1 MNVTNSARTM
11 GISIERILN
20 HIFNVCSSNAIEMR
34 TRRRRLCAFAKFAN
48 RLLLKADNDN
58 LSSIGEDDVVANA
71 LFLSMKPLLSKT
83 EIMFLK
89 HAIEKI
95 LSDRDIKKSHHDQL
109 RKACESALEEIGN
122 EIKQHDVETTNDG
135 HIVPSRIKSV
145 DADHYFLPF
154 ELACSSKSTKI
165 VVIALDC
172 LQKLIAYGH
181 LTGNSADPKNP
192 NRLLIDRVVQAICS
206 CFSGPNTDDKVQLQI
221 IKALL
226 TIVSSNSCEV
236 HELSLLLAVRT
247 CYNIYLASRNLI
259 NQATAKATLTQML
272 TISFSRMESV
282 GMNPDSKIHVDD
294 VETVCGVVLNDII
307 SEVCFV
313 LDGLMHTPTVGMEQ
327 DANGKQFISTAN
339 QNSFESASQ
348 GQLDSPMSVM
358 PLAFVNVHQKDC
370 FLLFRAL
377 CRLSMKPVSA
387 NLDPRSHEMRS
398 KIISLHLLLTI
409 LQNAGPVFRQSEVF
423 ILAIKQY
430 LCVALSKNGVSS
442 VLEVFEVSLDIFLAL
457 LENFKAHLKVFFRE
471 IFLNILE
478 TFSSSFH
485 HKWRVMEAVAK
496 ISCDAQSIVDIYVN
510 YDCHLSSANLFER
523 LINDLS
529 KIAQGRHA
537 IDLGAAPGQ
546 ENMMRI
552 KGLECLVSILRCMV
566 QWSSDLY
573 ISSGPHTNLAEEVDE
588 KGKPSGLNASSVGS
602 DLAHQF
608 EEIKQQKEVLEQGIE
623 LFNRKPK
630 HGLSFLQKH
639 KLIGHGAADI
649 AHFLHTEERLDKAA
663 IGDYLGDGDSF
674 CKEVMYAYVDQMD
687 FSGKDFVSA
696 LRCFLERFR
705 LPGEAQKIDRLM
717 EKFASRYCANNPNLG
732 LFTSADTAYVL
743 AYSIIMLTTDLHSPQ
758 VRNKMTK
765 EQYIRMNRGI
775 NDSGDLPEQYLSD
788 IYDEIAGNEIK
799 MKQHFTKHVKTSCK
813 TQIESSREQTS
824 RLTVD
829 IVCWA
834 LYCIF
839 YVSALASE
847 RHRRLLYNVE
857 MEQMETTAKALM
869 EAASH
874 FQTSFT
880 SATHAQHV
888 RPMFKVAWTP
898 CLAAFSVGLQTSND
912 SEISALCLEGF
923 RFAIRIACVFRMEL
937 ERNAYVQALERFT
950 LLTAATAMTEMKSKN
965 IDTLKTLITVAHTD
979 GNYLD
984 NSWLEILKCISQL
997 EVAQL
1002 IGTGVKSKFLT
1013 SGTARILPE
1022 NVMKTSGVSF
1032 VSKKMP
1038 HLQESL
1044 GETSSQSVV
1053 VAVDRIF
1060 TGSVRLD
1067 GDAIVHFVRALCQ
1080 VSMDELNNPMHPR
1093 MYSLQKLV
1101 EISYYNMGRIR
1112 LQWSRIWAILGDHF
1126 NKAGCS
1132 EDVDVAIF
1140 AVDSLRQLSMKFLER
1155 GELPNFR
1162 FQKDFLRPFE
1172 YIMKRN
1178 KSSTIRDMI
1187 VRCMSQMVISQARN
1201 IKSGWT
1207 NIFCVYLIAASEQ
1220 DESLVN
1226 LSFCSVSDIFSSV
1239 LDSFQEAI
1247 KCLAEYACNATF
1259 PDVSME
1265 AIQLIRLCA
1274 KYVVNNTQMFCEH
1287 QWEDISLSE
1296 DERVWL
1302 RGWFPILF
1310 ELSCIISRCKLDVRT
1325 SADWNN
1331 ILLLYHRG
1339 LTVMFEIMKTYG
1351 DHFKD
1356 TWWKDLFQVVF
1367 RIFDVMKLPE
1377 QQSEKIEWMM
1387 TTCNHALYAIV
1398 DVFTQY
1404 YKTLSEIILPDLY
1417 ALLFW
1422 TIQQENEQ
1430 LARSAINCLENFIIS
1445 NGMKFSAE
1453 VRELSVSL
1461 LIKLFRSTI
1470 PESLLTWKMENAEQA
1485 VFSASSGSSFEEI
1498 DVTLISNIRYDQASD
1513 NELLNSSGII
1523 CDLRYIREAFAC
1535 ESGIAS
1541 IRSMQVKCIVQLE
1554 LIQTIDS
1561 ILFYPAISRK
1571 DDEQNIADARG
1582 IRVSESEFV
1591 QQEQGLYCMLT
1602 AQQLFSLADCLLDSY
1617 NLARQFNNNHTQR
1630 NLLWK
1635 SGFSGNRKP
1644 HLWKQETQSLACW
1657 LRIMFRIYSDD
1668 TKDDQCVE
1676 RAQNICVDVLN
1687 YFMSLKAEQHRETW
1701 TPIVLLIF
1709 NRTLRLND
1717 NQFKS
1722 LCTAFYDVVCEMID
1736 FNVKVEIRTLLK
1748 KFFQRR
1754 KKIP

>member
-11 GISIERILN
+11 GISIEWILN

-58 LSSIGEDDVVANA
+58 LSSIGEDGVVANA

-313 LDGLMHTPTVGMEQ
+313 LDGLMHTPTAGMEQ
-327 DANGKQFISTAN
+327 DANGKQLTSTAN

-442 VLEVFEVSLDIFLAL
+442 VLE
-457 LENFKAHLKVFFRE
+457 VFFRE

-639 KLIGHGAADI
+639 KLIGHGASDI

-799 MKQHFTKHVKTSCK
+799 MKQHFTKHVKTS
-813 TQIESSREQTS
+813 S
-824 RLTVD
+824 
-829 IVCWA
+829 
-834 LYCIF
+834 
-839 YVSALASE
+839 LASE

-923 RFAIRIACVFRMEL
+923 RFAIRIAC
-937 ERNAYVQALERFT
+937 
-950 LLTAATAMTEMKSKN
+950 
-965 IDTLKTLITVAHTD
+965 
-979 GNYLD
+979 
-984 NSWLEILKCISQL
+984 CISQL

-1022 NVMKTSGVSF
+1022 SGHDISSAECTHVMKTSGVSL

-1201 IKSGWT
+1201 IKSA
-1207 NIFCVYLIAASEQ
+1207 NVFNVQ
-1220 DESLVN
+1220 
-1226 LSFCSVSDIFSSV
+1226 FSSV

-1274 KYVVNNTQMFCEH
+1274 KYVVNNTQLFCEH

-1296 DERVWL
+1296 DER
-1302 RGWFPILF
+1302 
-1310 ELSCIISRCKLDVRT
+1310 
-1325 SADWNN
+1325 
-1331 ILLLYHRG
+1331 
-1339 LTVMFEIMKTYG
+1339 TYG

-1417 ALLFW
+1417 ALLLW

-1523 CDLRYIREAFAC
+1523 CDLRYIREAFPC

>member
-11 GISIERILN
+11 GISIEWILN

-58 LSSIGEDDVVANA
+58 LSSIGEDGVVANA

-313 LDGLMHTPTVGMEQ
+313 LDGLMHTPTAGMEQ
-327 DANGKQFISTAN
+327 DANGKQLTSTAN

-457 LENFKAHLKVFFRE
+457 LENFKAHLKVQIEVFFRE

-639 KLIGHGAADI
+639 KLIGHGASDI

-799 MKQHFTKHVKTSCK
+799 MKQHFTKHVKTS
-813 TQIESSREQTS
+813 S
-824 RLTVD
+824 
-829 IVCWA
+829 
-834 LYCIF
+834 
-839 YVSALASE
+839 LASE

-923 RFAIRIACVFRMEL
+923 RFAIRIACVFRME
-937 ERNAYVQALERFT
+937 
-950 LLTAATAMTEMKSKN
+950 
-965 IDTLKTLITVAHTD
+965 
-979 GNYLD
+979 
-984 NSWLEILKCISQL
+984 ILKCISQL

-1022 NVMKTSGVSF
+1022 SGHDISSAECTRWFRNFNTETIYHSYSDVMKTSGVSL

-1274 KYVVNNTQMFCEH
+1274 KYVVNNTQLFCEH

-1325 SADWNN
+1325 
-1331 ILLLYHRG
+1331 RG

-1417 ALLFW
+1417 ALLLW

-1523 CDLRYIREAFAC
+1523 CDLRYIREAFPC

>member
-1 MNVTNSARTM
+1 MRIT
-11 GISIERILN
+11 IERIFN
-20 HIFNVCSSNAIEMR
+20 HIFNICSSNAIETR
-34 TRRRRLCAFAKFAN
+34 TRLHCLHALRYLQRRRLCAFAKFAN
-48 RLLLKADNDN
+48 RPLLKADKSDN
-58 LSSIGEDDVVANA
+58 LSSIGEDGVVADA

-95 LSDRDIKKSHHDQL
+95 LSDRDIKKSYHDQL
-109 RKACESALEEIGN
+109 RKACESALEEIGD

-313 LDGLMHTPTVGMEQ
+313 LDGLMHTPTAGMEQ
-327 DANGKQFISTAN
+327 DANGKQLTSTAN

-377 CRLSMKPVSA
+377 CRLSMKPVNA

-457 LENFKAHLKVFFRE
+457 LENFKAHLKVQIEVFFRE

-588 KGKPSGLNASSVGS
+588 KGKPSGWSTASVGN

-799 MKQHFTKHVKTSCK
+799 MKQQFTKHVKTSN
-813 TQIESSREQTS
+813 
-824 RLTVD
+824 
-829 IVCWA
+829 
-834 LYCIF
+834 
-839 YVSALASE
+839 LASE

-1002 IGTGVKSKFLT
+1002 IGTGVKSKFFT
-1013 SGTARILPE
+1013 SGSARILPE
-1022 NVMKTSGVSF
+1022 SGHDISSAEYVMKTSGVSL

-1132 EDVDVAIF
+1132 DDVDVAIF

-1207 NIFCVYLIAASEQ
+1207 NIFCVYLMAASEQ

-1226 LSFCSVSDIFSSV
+1226 LSFCSVSDIVSNIFNVQFSSV

-1325 SADWNN
+1325 
-1331 ILLLYHRG
+1331 RG

-1430 LARSAINCLENFIIS
+1430 LARSAINCLENFVIS

-1453 VRELSVSL
+1453 VRELSVNL

-1485 VFSASSGSSFEEI
+1485 VISPSSSSSFEEI
-1498 DVTLISNIRYDQASD
+1498 DVTLISNIRYDQATD
-1513 NELLNSSGII
+1513 DELLNSSGII
-1523 CDLRYIREAFAC
+1523 CDLRYIREGDKVQEKGRKYSFAC
-1535 ESGIAS
+1535 ESGIAG

-1602 AQQLFSLADCLLDSY
+1602 AQQLFALADCLLDSY
-1617 NLARQFNNNHTQR
+1617 NLARQFNTNHTQR

-1676 RAQNICVDVLN
+1676 HAQKCLIDTCVDVLN

-1709 NRTLRLND
+1709 NRTLRLSD

-1754 KKIP
+1754 QKIP

>member
-58 LSSIGEDDVVANA
+58 LSSTGEDDVVANA

-192 NRLLIDRVVQAICS
+192 NRLLIDRIVQAICS

-327 DANGKQFISTAN
+327 DANGKQLTSTAN
-339 QNSFESASQ
+339 QNSFESALQ

-799 MKQHFTKHVKTSCK
+799 MKQHFTKHVKTS
-813 TQIESSREQTS
+813 S
-824 RLTVD
+824 
-829 IVCWA
+829 
-834 LYCIF
+834 
-839 YVSALASE
+839 LASE

-1155 GELPNFR
+1155 GELPNFPNV
-1162 FQKDFLRPFE
+1162 FNVQ
-1172 YIMKRN
+1172 
-1178 KSSTIRDMI
+1178 
-1187 VRCMSQMVISQARN
+1187 
-1201 IKSGWT
+1201 
-1207 NIFCVYLIAASEQ
+1207 
-1220 DESLVN
+1220 
-1226 LSFCSVSDIFSSV
+1226 FSSV

-1453 VRELSVSL
+1453 VRELSVGL

>member
-11 GISIERILN
+11 GISIEWILN

-58 LSSIGEDDVVANA
+58 LSSIGEDGVVANA

-313 LDGLMHTPTVGMEQ
+313 LDGLMHTPTAGMEQ
-327 DANGKQFISTAN
+327 DANGKQLTSTAN

-457 LENFKAHLKVFFRE
+457 LENFKAHLKVQIEVFFRE

-639 KLIGHGAADI
+639 KLIGHGASDI

-799 MKQHFTKHVKTSCK
+799 MKQHFTKHVKTS
-813 TQIESSREQTS
+813 S
-824 RLTVD
+824 
-829 IVCWA
+829 
-834 LYCIF
+834 
-839 YVSALASE
+839 LASE

-923 RFAIRIACVFRMEL
+923 RFAIRIACVFRME
-937 ERNAYVQALERFT
+937 
-950 LLTAATAMTEMKSKN
+950 
-965 IDTLKTLITVAHTD
+965 
-979 GNYLD
+979 
-984 NSWLEILKCISQL
+984 ILKCISQL

-1022 NVMKTSGVSF
+1022 SGHDISSAECTRWFRNFNTETIYHSYSDVMKTSGVSL

-1226 LSFCSVSDIFSSV
+1226 LSFCSVSDIVCTWLNCLFVCVLFAETNVFNVQFSSV

-1274 KYVVNNTQMFCEH
+1274 KYVVNNTQLFCEH

-1325 SADWNN
+1325 
-1331 ILLLYHRG
+1331 RG

-1417 ALLFW
+1417 ALLLW

-1523 CDLRYIREAFAC
+1523 CDLRYIREAFPC

>member
-58 LSSIGEDDVVANA
+58 LSSTGEDDVVANA

-192 NRLLIDRVVQAICS
+192 NRLLIDRIVQAICS

-327 DANGKQFISTAN
+327 DANGKQLTSTAN
-339 QNSFESASQ
+339 QNSFESALQ

-442 VLEVFEVSLDIFLAL
+442 VLE
-457 LENFKAHLKVFFRE
+457 VFFRE

-799 MKQHFTKHVKTSCK
+799 MKQHFTKHVKTS
-813 TQIESSREQTS
+813 S
-824 RLTVD
+824 
-829 IVCWA
+829 
-834 LYCIF
+834 
-839 YVSALASE
+839 LASE

-923 RFAIRIACVFRMEL
+923 RFAIRIACL

-984 NSWLEILKCISQL
+984 NSWLECISQL

-1022 NVMKTSGVSF
+1022 SGHDISSAECTHVMKTSGVSF

-1201 IKSGWT
+1201 IKSA
-1207 NIFCVYLIAASEQ
+1207 NVFNVQ
-1220 DESLVN
+1220 
-1226 LSFCSVSDIFSSV
+1226 FSSV

-1296 DERVWL
+1296 DER
-1302 RGWFPILF
+1302 
-1310 ELSCIISRCKLDVRT
+1310 
-1325 SADWNN
+1325 
-1331 ILLLYHRG
+1331 
-1339 LTVMFEIMKTYG
+1339 TYG

-1453 VRELSVSL
+1453 VRELSVGL

>member
-11 GISIERILN
+11 GISIEWILN

-58 LSSIGEDDVVANA
+58 LSSIGEDGVVANA

-313 LDGLMHTPTVGMEQ
+313 LDGLMHTPTAGMEQ
-327 DANGKQFISTAN
+327 DANGKQLTSTAN

-457 LENFKAHLKVFFRE
+457 LENFKAHLKVQIEVFFRE

-639 KLIGHGAADI
+639 KLIGHGASDI

-799 MKQHFTKHVKTSCK
+799 MKQHFTKHVKTS
-813 TQIESSREQTS
+813 S
-824 RLTVD
+824 
-829 IVCWA
+829 
-834 LYCIF
+834 
-839 YVSALASE
+839 LASE

-923 RFAIRIACVFRMEL
+923 RFAIRIACVFRME
-937 ERNAYVQALERFT
+937 
-950 LLTAATAMTEMKSKN
+950 
-965 IDTLKTLITVAHTD
+965 
-979 GNYLD
+979 
-984 NSWLEILKCISQL
+984 ILKCISQL

-1022 NVMKTSGVSF
+1022 SGHDISSAECTRWFRNFNTETIYHSYSDVMKTSGVSL

-1274 KYVVNNTQMFCEH
+1274 KYVVNNTQLFCEH

-1325 SADWNN
+1325 
-1331 ILLLYHRG
+1331 RG

-1417 ALLFW
+1417 ALLLW

-1523 CDLRYIREAFAC
+1523 CDLRYIREGDKVQEKGGKYSFPC

-1541 IRSMQVKCIVQLE
+1541 IRSMQ
-1554 LIQTIDS
+1554 
-1561 ILFYPAISRK
+1561 
-1571 DDEQNIADARG
+1571 G

>member
-1 MNVTNSARTM
+1 
-11 GISIERILN
+11 
-20 HIFNVCSSNAIEMR
+20 
-34 TRRRRLCAFAKFAN
+34 
-48 RLLLKADNDN
+48 
-58 LSSIGEDDVVANA
+58 
-71 LFLSMKPLLSKT
+71 MKPLLSKT

-95 LSDRDIKKSHHDQL
+95 LSDRDIKKAHHDQL

-313 LDGLMHTPTVGMEQ
+313 LDGLMHTPTAGMEQ
-327 DANGKQFISTAN
+327 DANGKQLTSTAN

-457 LENFKAHLKVFFRE
+457 LENFKAHLKVQIEVFFRE

-799 MKQHFTKHVKTSCK
+799 MKQHFTKHVKTS
-813 TQIESSREQTS
+813 S
-824 RLTVD
+824 
-829 IVCWA
+829 
-834 LYCIF
+834 
-839 YVSALASE
+839 LASE

-1022 NVMKTSGVSF
+1022 SGHDISSAECTHVMKTSGVSL

-1044 GETSSQSVV
+1044 NETSSQSVV

-1226 LSFCSVSDIFSSV
+1226 LSFCSVSDIVSNVFNVQFSSV

-1325 SADWNN
+1325 
-1331 ILLLYHRG
+1331 RG

-1523 CDLRYIREAFAC
+1523 CDLRYIREGDKVQEKGGKYSFAC

-1571 DDEQNIADARG
+1571 DDEQNIADARVCFLSTFCVQLCAFYAYAVVMKMVVG
-1582 IRVSESEFV
+1582 FCFREYALANLNLSNKNKDCTVCLLPSNFFLLPTVCWIRTIWQGNLITITHNEICCGSQVICTASLLFV
-1591 QQEQGLYCMLT
+1591 CGRFYFLILPLQ
-1602 AQQLFSLADCLLDSY
+1602 QQLFAFL
-1617 NLARQFNNNHTQR
+1617 
-1630 NLLWK
+1630 
-1635 SGFSGNRKP
+1635 GFSGNRKP

-1676 RAQNICVDVLN
+1676 RAQKCLIDICVDVLN

>member
-1 MNVTNSARTM
+1 
-11 GISIERILN
+11 
-20 HIFNVCSSNAIEMR
+20 
-34 TRRRRLCAFAKFAN
+34 
-48 RLLLKADNDN
+48 
-58 LSSIGEDDVVANA
+58 
-71 LFLSMKPLLSKT
+71 MKPLLSKT

-221 IKALL
+221 IK
-226 TIVSSNSCEV
+226 
-236 HELSLLLAVRT
+236 
-247 CYNIYLASRNLI
+247 
-259 NQATAKATLTQML
+259 
-272 TISFSRMESV
+272 
-282 GMNPDSKIHVDD
+282 NPDSKLHVDD

-348 GQLDSPMSVM
+348 GQLDSPI
-358 PLAFVNVHQKDC
+358 
-370 FLLFRAL
+370 
-377 CRLSMKPVSA
+377 
-387 NLDPRSHEMRS
+387 SHEMRS

-457 LENFKAHLKVFFRE
+457 LENFKAHLKVQIEVFFRE

-799 MKQHFTKHVKTSCK
+799 MKQHFTKHVKTS
-813 TQIESSREQTS
+813 S
-824 RLTVD
+824 
-829 IVCWA
+829 
-834 LYCIF
+834 
-839 YVSALASE
+839 LASE

-1022 NVMKTSGVSF
+1022 SGHDISSAEYVMKTSGVSF

-1226 LSFCSVSDIFSSV
+1226 LSFCSVSDIVSNVFNVQFSSV

-1377 QQSEKIEWMM
+1377 QQSEK
-1387 TTCNHALYAIV
+1387 CYSVACL
-1398 DVFTQY
+1398 
-1404 YKTLSEIILPDLY
+1404 
-1417 ALLFW
+1417 
-1422 TIQQENEQ
+1422 ENEQ

-1523 CDLRYIREAFAC
+1523 CDLRYIREGDKVQEKGGKYSFAC